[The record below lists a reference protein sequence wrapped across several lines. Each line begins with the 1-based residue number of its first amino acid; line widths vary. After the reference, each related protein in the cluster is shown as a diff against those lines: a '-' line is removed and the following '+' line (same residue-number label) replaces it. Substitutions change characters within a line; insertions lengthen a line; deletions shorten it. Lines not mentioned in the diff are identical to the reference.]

1 MRRKRRKGLREG
13 KEQEGEKEERSKRRE
28 KMTNQG
34 KGNIEEESKDR
45 KK

>member
-13 KEQEGEKEERSKRRE
+13 KEQEGEKEERSKGER
-28 KMTNQG
+28 MINQG